1 MKNLKSERVFL
12 WRVALDHLP
21 DAPLRIERF
30 SAAGPADAA
39 ELAEAMGFRADEVLE
54 RLAWSRCYLGR
65 LEGTIGTYG
74 WVSETDTKLGEIY
87 STFRPPPGEAY
98 IWHCATQPPFQGRG
112 LYTALLR
119 YVTGYLM
126 TAGLTAAWIATMADN
141 QPGCRGV
148 ERAGFHRVLQIH
160 YLQAGRWRTWRVRPL
175 TPARDEVGAARWAL
189 LFGQPAKP
197 VALV

>member
-1 MKNLKSERVFL
+1 MEHRRVLL
-12 WRVALDHLP
+12 WRLALDRVP

-30 SAAGPADAA
+30 SAAGPSDAA
-39 ELAEAMGFRADEVLE
+39 ELADAMGFRTNDVFE

-65 LEGTIGTYG
+65 LEGTIATFG
-74 WVSETDTKLGEIY
+74 WVSWADTKLGEIH

-98 IWHCATQPPFQGRG
+98 IWHCATRPTFQGRG

-119 YVTGYLM
+119 YVTGD
-126 TAGLTAAWIATMADN
+126 LTAAGLSAAWIGTMARN

-148 ERAGFHRVLQIH
+148 ERAGFHRVLQIR
-160 YLQAGRWRTWRVRPL
+160 YLQAGRWRTWRVRRL
-175 TPARDEVGAARWAL
+175 TAEQDEVDAARRAL
-189 LFGQPAKP
+189 RFGQPAKP